1 MSYKIFCDL
10 DGVLADFNR
19 GVFEL
24 TSRMPED
31 YNTRT
36 DDAWMW
42 RAIAKAPGFYANLA
56 LMPDALELWRYLLNL
71 GGAVPS
77 ILTGLPT
84 SVNAAADKRDWVF
97 SELGPSVP
105 VIVCKSK
112 EKILRAWEV
121 TPPGDV
127 PLLIDDM
134 VKFQSVWEEGCG
146 KFILHTSAAETIA
159 KLQEVGL

>member
-1 MSYKIFCDL
+1 MAYKIFCDL
-10 DGVLADFNR
+10 DGVLADFDR

-24 TSRMPED
+24 TGRMPED

-42 RAIAKAPGFYANLA
+42 RAIAKSPGFYANLA
-56 LMPDALELWRYLLNL
+56 LMPDALELWIYLRNVA
-71 GGAVPS
+71 GTNIT

-84 SVNAAADKRDWVF
+84 SVNAADDKKAWV
-97 SELGPSVP
+97 SCVLGPSVP

-112 EKILRAWEV
+112 EKIIRAWEV
-121 TPPGDV
+121 TPPGDI

-134 VKFQSVWEEGCG
+134 VKFQSVWEAGEG
-146 KFILHTSAAETIA
+146 KFILHTSAIETIG
-159 KLQEVGL
+159 KLQEAGL